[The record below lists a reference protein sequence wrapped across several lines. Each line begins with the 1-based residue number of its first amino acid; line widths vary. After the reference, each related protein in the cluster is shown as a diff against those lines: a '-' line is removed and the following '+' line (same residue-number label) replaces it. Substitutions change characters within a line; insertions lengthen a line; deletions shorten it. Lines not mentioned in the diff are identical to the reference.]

1 MNQSHV
7 ILFTEVEMKRVVLA
21 LLGVTFL
28 ICTGFKPPVEEYYDS
43 LVYLMQ
49 CVEAEAEDQP
59 EEGKRL
65 VCDVVLN
72 RYNAGNYSS
81 FREVID
87 AKGQFSCVGNGSIL
101 KKTPSLETYILVI
114 EEVNEQCNKDV
125 WYFRTGQY
133 PSYGSPL
140 FKVGDHYF
148 SRR

>member
-1 MNQSHV
+1 
-7 ILFTEVEMKRVVLA
+7 MKRAVLA

-28 ICTGFKPPVEEYYDS
+28 TCTGFKPPVEEYYDS

-49 CVEAEAEDQP
+49 CVEAEAEDQS

-81 FREVID
+81 FRDVID

-101 KKTPSLETYILVI
+101 KKTPSLEIYTLVI
-114 EEVNEQCNKDV
+114 EEVNEQSNKDV
-125 WYFRTGQY
+125 WYFRTERY

-148 SRR
+148 NRR

>member
-1 MNQSHV
+1 
-7 ILFTEVEMKRVVLA
+7 MKRAVLI
-21 LLGVTFL
+21 LLGVIFL
-28 ICTGFKPPVEEYYDS
+28 VCTGFKSPVEEYYDS

-49 CVEAEAEDQP
+49 CVEAEAENQS

-81 FREVID
+81 FQEVID
-87 AKGQFSCVGNGSIL
+87 AKGQFSCVSNGSIL
-101 KKTPSLETYILVI
+101 KKTPNLETYTLVI
-114 EEVNEQCNKDV
+114 EEINNQHDKNV

-148 SRR
+148 SGR

>member
-1 MNQSHV
+1 
-7 ILFTEVEMKRVVLA
+7 MKRAVLT

-49 CVEAEAEDQP
+49 CVEAEAEDQS

-81 FREVID
+81 FRDVID
-87 AKGQFSCVGNGSIL
+87 AKGQFSCVSNGSIL
-101 KKTPSLETYILVI
+101 KKTPSLETYTLVI

-133 PSYGSPL
+133 SSYGSPL

-148 SRR
+148 SGR